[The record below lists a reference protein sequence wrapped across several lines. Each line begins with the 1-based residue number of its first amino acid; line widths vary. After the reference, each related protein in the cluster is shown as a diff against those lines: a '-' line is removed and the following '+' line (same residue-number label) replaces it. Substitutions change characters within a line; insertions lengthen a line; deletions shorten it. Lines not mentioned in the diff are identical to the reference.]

1 MYHNNLYLV
10 IAVIVE
16 VLENSK
22 LRDLLVHFNEHIFNE
37 DFSDCFSVIVFI
49 HIFGWRFLNISFS
62 FSEKHRT
69 LFRILKGF
77 DLMERNSHLKRYG
90 KSEFKFFTK
99 LGFLL
104 SAKLALHLNSVQ
116 LL

>member
-22 LRDLLVHFNEHIFNE
+22 LRALLVHFNEHIFNE

-49 HIFGWRFLNISFS
+49 HIFG
-62 FSEKHRT
+62 
-69 LFRILKGF
+69 
-77 DLMERNSHLKRYG
+77 
-90 KSEFKFFTK
+90 
-99 LGFLL
+99 
-104 SAKLALHLNSVQ
+104 
-116 LL
+116 